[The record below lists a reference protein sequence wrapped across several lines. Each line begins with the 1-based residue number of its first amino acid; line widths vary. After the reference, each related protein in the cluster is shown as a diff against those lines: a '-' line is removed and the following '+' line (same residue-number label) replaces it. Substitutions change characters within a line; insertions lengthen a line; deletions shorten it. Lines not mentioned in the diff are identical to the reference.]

1 MPSPPPFRD
10 PRREPP
16 YAKLEPQNP
25 SGGDPSGGWGRS
37 GGLSPGGSGQHGAAS
52 KQQSL
57 WAGLAHFSALASYL
71 IPFGNFAGPLIVWWL
86 KKDAMPFVDDQG
98 KEALNFQIT
107 LLIIAA
113 AVAITLCTPI
123 GFVLASL
130 LAVYA
135 VVMSI
140 IAGIKASQG
149 IAFRYPFTLR
159 LIK

>member
-1 MPSPPPFRD
+1 MSSLPPFRD
-10 PRREPP
+10 PPRDPP
-16 YAKLEPQNP
+16 EAKLEPQNP
-25 SGGDPSGGWGRS
+25 PGGDPSGGWGRY
-37 GGLSPGGSGQHGAAS
+37 GRLSPGAAT
-52 KQQSL
+52 KQQCL
-57 WAGLAHFSALASYL
+57 WAALAHFSALASYL

-107 LLIIAA
+107 LLILAA

-140 IAGIKASQG
+140 IAGVKASQG
-149 IAFRYPFTLR
+149 IAYRYPFTLR
-159 LIK
+159 LIQ

>member
-1 MPSPPPFRD
+1 MPSPSSFRD
-10 PRREPP
+10 PP
-16 YAKLEPQNP
+16 YATLESQ
-25 SGGDPSGGWGRS
+25 DRSGGWGADGR
-37 GGLSPGGSGQHGAAS
+37 LSPGATS
-52 KQQSL
+52 KQQCL
-57 WAGLAHFSALASYL
+57 WAALAHLSALASYL

-113 AVAITLCTPI
+113 VVAVTLCTPI
-123 GFVLASL
+123 GFVLAPL

-140 IAGIKASQG
+140 IAGVKASQG
-149 IAFRYPFTLR
+149 IVFRYPLTLR
-159 LIK
+159 LVK